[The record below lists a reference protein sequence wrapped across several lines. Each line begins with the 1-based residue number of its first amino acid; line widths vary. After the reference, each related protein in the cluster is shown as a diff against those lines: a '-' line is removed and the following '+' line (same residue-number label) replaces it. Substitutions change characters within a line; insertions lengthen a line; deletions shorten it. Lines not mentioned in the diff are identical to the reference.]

1 MINFLSRLTF
11 GVLVLLTVGL
21 IFGLN
26 PISISAE
33 VTGINDS
40 NSQQVYTN
48 DELMKMSE
56 EELEKL
62 GLKEIVEEGMKGLK
76 EEHSLS
82 SFYHRAGDILVTN
95 NTQCK
100 SGSRCKGML
109 GHAGIVRNPGTNGY
123 VVHIRGP
130 GYLKRSWTSLFLYIH
145 PIVFLGQKRCM
156 SLFGSSLKNWLLLFQ
171 RKPVFNHGI

>member
-1 MINFLSRLTF
+1 MRNFLSRLTF

-62 GLKEIVEEGMKGLK
+62 GLKEIVEEGM
-76 EEHSLS
+76 
-82 SFYHRAGDILVTN
+82 
-95 NTQCK
+95 
-100 SGSRCKGML
+100 
-109 GHAGIVRNPGTNGY
+109 
-123 VVHIRGP
+123 
-130 GYLKRSWTSLFLYIH
+130 
-145 PIVFLGQKRCM
+145 
-156 SLFGSSLKNWLLLFQ
+156 
-171 RKPVFNHGI
+171 

>member
-1 MINFLSRLTF
+1 MSSFDIVLSSFIFHNTAFNNSSRSSTSFAEKLLKYCKPEKAKDMTNKTLRVVIIVLYLLLLFIFLILSIYFTKIELIYNIDSTVYGILYHKGGIQGMRNFLSRLTF

-21 IFGLN
+21 IFGLD

-62 GLKEIVEEGMKGLK
+62 GLKEID
-76 EEHSLS
+76 
-82 SFYHRAGDILVTN
+82 R
-95 NTQCK
+95 
-100 SGSRCKGML
+100 
-109 GHAGIVRNPGTNGY
+109 
-123 VVHIRGP
+123 
-130 GYLKRSWTSLFLYIH
+130 
-145 PIVFLGQKRCM
+145 
-156 SLFGSSLKNWLLLFQ
+156 
-171 RKPVFNHGI
+171 

>member
-1 MINFLSRLTF
+1 MSRKHFTHTFLSRLTF

-62 GLKEIVEEGMKGLK
+62 GLKEIVEEGM
-76 EEHSLS
+76 
-82 SFYHRAGDILVTN
+82 
-95 NTQCK
+95 
-100 SGSRCKGML
+100 
-109 GHAGIVRNPGTNGY
+109 
-123 VVHIRGP
+123 
-130 GYLKRSWTSLFLYIH
+130 
-145 PIVFLGQKRCM
+145 
-156 SLFGSSLKNWLLLFQ
+156 
-171 RKPVFNHGI
+171 